1 MVDRR
6 FRSHPSGLFM
16 FLSSIV
22 LTDNAGIDLSIY
34 SLVRY
39 EEFVNPQPVCNR
51 LFQFAFSGYHQ
62 GNDSSSLQVGSA
74 LSRGKTH
81 QMLSSRLCHNHFS
94 PKVLSQAAS
103 KQHQHQQKNADQ
115 LRIDHMNTRGRVTNS
130 KKDDSMSRT
139 MIKKIPSPE
148 RNPDNA
154 NNRSS
159 STYLHYSHGNRSRRQ
174 LRLRSMYDNL
184 VFMPELVSD
193 NGLRRIRDFDFS
205 FQRLNATLKSNLLK
219 VEKELVGFGY
229 SLFTWYTDG
238 SSTRH
243 HSSDRDGSNKL
254 HPWEL

>member
-1 MVDRR
+1 V
-6 FRSHPSGLFM
+6 
-16 FLSSIV
+16 FLLSFV
-22 LTDNAGIDLSIY
+22 LTDNAGVDLSIY

-39 EEFVNPQPVCNR
+39 EEFVNPQLVCNR

-62 GNDSSSLQVGSA
+62 GNDSA

-103 KQHQHQQKNADQ
+103 KQQKNADQ

-130 KKDDSMSRT
+130 KKEDTVSRT
-139 MIKKIPSPE
+139 TIKKVPSPK
-148 RNPDNA
+148 RNPDKA
-154 NNRSS
+154 INRSS
-159 STYLHYSHGNRSRRQ
+159 STYLHHSHGNRSRRQ

-205 FQRLNATLKSNLLK
+205 FQRLNATLKSSLLK

-229 SLFTWYTDG
+229 SLFTWYTD
-238 SSTRH
+238 

>member
-1 MVDRR
+1 
-6 FRSHPSGLFM
+6 M
-16 FLSSIV
+16 FLLSIV
-22 LTDNAGIDLSIY
+22 LTDNAGIDLLIY

-62 GNDSSSLQVGSA
+62 GNDSGSLQVGNA

-103 KQHQHQQKNADQ
+103 KQQKNADQ

-130 KKDDSMSRT
+130 KKEDSVSRT
-139 MIKKIPSPE
+139 TIKRVPSTK

-154 NNRSS
+154 INRSS
-159 STYLHYSHGNRSRRQ
+159 STYLHHSHGNRSRRQ

-205 FQRLNATLKSNLLK
+205 FQRLNATLKSSLLK